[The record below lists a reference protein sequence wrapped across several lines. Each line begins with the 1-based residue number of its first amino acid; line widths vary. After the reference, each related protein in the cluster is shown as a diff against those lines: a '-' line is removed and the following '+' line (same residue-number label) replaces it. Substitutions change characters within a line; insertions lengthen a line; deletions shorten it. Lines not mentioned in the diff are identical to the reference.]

1 MPPQWGLL
9 TQVWLLA
16 PRCVLPP
23 LPSDCDFHF
32 CMKTARKMPP
42 CSLRDVCVCGGGRDT
57 ALKRE
62 AAQDEAGSGIY
73 LRRPSR
79 DQKPTSVVAETW
91 SLAQVKLKKGA
102 GQG

>member
-1 MPPQWGLL
+1 M
-9 TQVWLLA
+9 
-16 PRCVLPP
+16 
-23 LPSDCDFHF
+23 
-32 CMKTARKMPP
+32 
-42 CSLRDVCVCGGGRDT
+42 CGGGRDT

-73 LRRPSR
+73 LGRPSR
-79 DQKPTSVVAETW
+79 DQKPTSVMAETW